1 MIKCSIC
8 GFSMQEDYLIFKN
21 NGNNNEYKERIF
33 ICRNKTCFLK
43 GLIRQE

>member
-8 GFSMQEDYLIFKN
+8 GFPLQEDYLMFKN
-21 NGNNNEYKERIF
+21 SATNTAYKERVF